1 MQLVWN
7 DVLRKKQWIL
17 DIVDTY
23 FSAMSNQNA
32 GKSSTQFQE
41 IAAELNNVV
50 LANQTYQATRFV
62 RSLLRGLTAALRNLP
77 TLHRVLY
84 LEFVDADSKFKNTRC
99 KELDRVMVQ
108 LRSAEVLFF
117 TIGLCQLL
125 EIYSDVSLE
134 SQCST
139 HFPIQ
144 V

>member
-1 MQLVWN
+1 
-7 DVLRKKQWIL
+7 
-17 DIVDTY
+17 
-23 FSAMSNQNA
+23 
-32 GKSSTQFQE
+32 
-41 IAAELNNVV
+41 
-50 LANQTYQATRFV
+50 
-62 RSLLRGLTAALRNLP
+62 
-77 TLHRVLY
+77 
-84 LEFVDADSKFKNTRC
+84 
-99 KELDRVMVQ
+99 MVQ